1 MSFFYYYL
9 PINNAV
15 SKLPNKGIVVY
26 QTALILLGAFIT
38 YKALFQSKKTID
50 TIQQLSQQIKESEI
64 AHLKSKIKCKLVT
77 KDYQDIMRDKIVH
90 FQEEITLM
98 HVSNKIKCLTD
109 GPNDP
114 DDRTRP
120 IKIAHL
126 KQQQNKI
133 LANLKSEVKL
143 LKRDID
149 PNQPTLPGEPNQTDE
164 QLIHHKKVE
173 IYRLQSEILDHL
185 LTMKVQLE
193 EKPANKDD
201 INAIEQEI
209 SILKEDICQY
219 LNDEKQSLNQQL
231 QLPDYVIKKQL
242 SGIEE
247 EIEYLENITGRSQV
261 SQCTQ
266 QHDDQ
271 ERNNPHPP
279 IAHRHQ
285 AHDQISLLP
294 IAGGNN

>member
-15 SKLPNKGIVVY
+15 SNLPNEGIVVY

-38 YKALFQSKKTID
+38 YKALFESKKTID

-77 KDYQDIMRDKIVH
+77 KDYQDVMRDKIVH
-90 FQEEITLM
+90 LQEEITLM
-98 HVSNKIKCLTD
+98 HVNSKIKCLTD

-120 IKIAHL
+120 IKIARL
-126 KQQQNKI
+126 KQQQSKI

-149 PNQPTLPGEPNQTDE
+149 LNQPTPPGEPNQTNE

-185 LTMKVQLE
+185 
-193 EKPANKDD
+193 
-201 INAIEQEI
+201 
-209 SILKEDICQY
+209 
-219 LNDEKQSLNQQL
+219 
-231 QLPDYVIKKQL
+231 
-242 SGIEE
+242 
-247 EIEYLENITGRSQV
+247 
-261 SQCTQ
+261 
-266 QHDDQ
+266 
-271 ERNNPHPP
+271 
-279 IAHRHQ
+279 
-285 AHDQISLLP
+285 
-294 IAGGNN
+294 